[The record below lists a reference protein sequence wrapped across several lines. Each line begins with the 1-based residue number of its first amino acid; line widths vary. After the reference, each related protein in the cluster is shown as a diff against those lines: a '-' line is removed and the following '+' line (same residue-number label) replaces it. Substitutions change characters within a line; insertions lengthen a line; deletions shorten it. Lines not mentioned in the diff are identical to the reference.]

1 MGTVLSYLS
10 RKSTSQIES
19 DPFEVLT
26 VEARH
31 MAEAS
36 YGRDPHSASQHAGRS
51 SFTREELVRYSNAL
65 HTCQEFLANSVDLV
79 ERNTLLETELGTCQ
93 ER

>member
-10 RKSTSQIES
+10 RKLSSQIES
-19 DPFEVLT
+19 HPFEVLT

-31 MAEAS
+31 MAEAG
-36 YGRDPHSASQHAGRS
+36 YGRDPHSASQHVGRS
-51 SFTREELVRYSNAL
+51 SFTREEFVRYSNAFN
-65 HTCQEFLANSVDLV
+65 TCQEFLANSANLV
-79 ERNTLLETELGTCQ
+79 ERNTFLETELGTCQ